1 MPGAFHGI
9 NMASNAL
16 RAFQRALDV
25 TGHNISNVNTLG
37 YSRQSIEFK
46 DNDPTQFWSGGVHSL
61 GNGVSVASVNRIRD
75 LFLEQRRLAASG
87 DMGRSMQMADGL
99 SGIQGLFLEP
109 GGSGIADAMDKFFNS
124 WSALASNPNEPSA
137 RLQVQQAGATLASR
151 IRSTYS
157 DLRAQFDQTT
167 QTIQDTLTQV
177 QRLSQEVAD
186 LNGEIRKKQAEG
198 MEPNDL
204 LDRRDQA
211 LREMSSLV
219 DIHTIPQPDG
229 TVNVYMNQLTLVDS
243 AGAVPTPMNF
253 DTSTNTISDA
263 TGTFDVRSGK
273 LRSLFETAEQIKV
286 YEGNL
291 DSIANELRTQINS
304 VHATGTN
311 PLGNTGVNFFND
323 SNPQSGAIDL
333 DLDAAIAADPDAIV
347 SSVTGTPGDGGLALS
362 LSRLRDQTIGALG
375 GKTFGRY
382 FQAMVSDVGTRVA
395 YWESE
400 LQTQSAVSDQIDAQ
414 VQAVSGVSLDD
425 EMANMLRFQRSYQA
439 AAKALTIFDQIAE
452 DLINMVRR

>member
-1 MPGAFHGI
+1 
-9 NMASNAL
+9 
-16 RAFQRALDV
+16 
-25 TGHNISNVNTLG
+25 
-37 YSRQSIEFK
+37 
-46 DNDPTQFWSGGVHSL
+46 
-61 GNGVSVASVNRIRD
+61 
-75 LFLEQRRLAASG
+75 
-87 DMGRSMQMADGL
+87 
-99 SGIQGLFLEP
+99 
-109 GGSGIADAMDKFFNS
+109 
-124 WSALASNPNEPSA
+124 
-137 RLQVQQAGATLASR
+137 
-151 IRSTYS
+151 
-157 DLRAQFDQTT
+157 
-167 QTIQDTLTQV
+167 
-177 QRLSQEVAD
+177 
-186 LNGEIRKKQAEG
+186 
-198 MEPNDL
+198 
-204 LDRRDQA
+204 
-211 LREMSSLV
+211 
-219 DIHTIPQPDG
+219 
-229 TVNVYMNQLTLVDS
+229 
-243 AGAVPTPMNF
+243 
-253 DTSTNTISDA
+253 
-263 TGTFDVRSGK
+263 
-273 LRSLFETAEQIKV
+273 
-286 YEGNL
+286 L
-291 DSIANELRTQINS
+291 DSIANELLTQINS